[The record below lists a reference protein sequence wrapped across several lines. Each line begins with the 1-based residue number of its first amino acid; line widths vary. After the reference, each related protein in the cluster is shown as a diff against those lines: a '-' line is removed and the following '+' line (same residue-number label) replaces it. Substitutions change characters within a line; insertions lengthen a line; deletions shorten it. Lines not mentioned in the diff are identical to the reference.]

1 MEPADFF
8 RLIKDNPLIAVWL
21 ALMLLGGLGR
31 MIGGER
37 GKAGRPGSRG
47 GGVPPGERPPEASD
61 LEERI
66 RRNFEEMLRRRA
78 QQQQQQP
85 QPQQPTQPAPRA
97 PTHAEPPAPRR
108 PAREPAHSLEG
119 RSLEAPAPPPRRES
133 ARVRPAELEAK
144 RGDAPQR
151 VRKSSFAERA
161 VRAAHAPRTKV
172 TAPSTRP
179 ARAATQSRLKPHALA
194 TALTRRPRPA
204 ELGALDARALRRALV
219 LREVLDAPLALRD
232 GREPPS

>member
-8 RLIKDNPLIAVWL
+8 KLVKDNPLIAVWL

-37 GKAGRPGSRG
+37 GKAGRPGAPG
-47 GGVPPGERPPEASD
+47 GGAPPGERPPAPSD

-85 QPQQPTQPAPRA
+85 QQQSQPAPAPPQARPEPQKPRPTPRA
-97 PTHAEPPAPRR
+97 
-108 PAREPAHSLEG
+108 PAHSLEG
-119 RSLEAPAPPPRRES
+119 RSLEAPAPTPRRES
-133 ARVRPAELEAK
+133 PRVRPAALEAK

-161 VRAAHAPRTKV
+161 ARAAHAPRSKV
-172 TAPSTRP
+172 TAPPPRP
-179 ARAATQSRLKPHALA
+179 ARAATTSRLKPHALA

>member
-1 MEPADFF
+1 MEPADLFK
-8 RLIKDNPLIAVWL
+8 LIKDNPLIAVWL

-37 GKAGRPGSRG
+37 GKAGRPGAPG
-47 GGVPPGERPPEASD
+47 GGASPGGQPPAPSD

-78 QQQQQQP
+78 QQQQQQS
-85 QPQQPTQPAPRA
+85 QPQPAPA
-97 PTHAEPPAPRR
+97 PPQARAEPQKPR
-108 PAREPAHSLEG
+108 PTPRESAHSVEG

-133 ARVRPAELEAK
+133 SRVRPAALEAK

-161 VRAAHAPRTKV
+161 ARAAHAPRSKV
-172 TAPSTRP
+172 TAPPPRP
-179 ARAATQSRLKPHALA
+179 ARAATTSRLKPHALA
-194 TALTRRPRPA
+194 TTLTRRPRPA
-204 ELGALDARALRRALV
+204 ELGPLDARALRRALV